1 MFNAQSHRKLRSCL
15 WSTATGLVEPLAAV
29 LAVLALAP
37 YITDATLDYSLLY
50 VGGCVIVPLSSLN
63 FLMINV
69 NLPRQARDRH
79 TTNAPKNNCDRFN
92 SQGDGDGQPARTPAG
107 GLVAASAGRAWGH
120 GARGVHHDRLPL
132 RLWQLRLR

>member
-1 MFNAQSHRKLRSCL
+1 MPVFNAQSHRKLRSCL

-50 VGGCVIVPLSSLN
+50 VGGCVIVPLSSLD

-79 TTNAPKNNCDRFN
+79 TTNAPKNNCDRCIRRVMVTV
-92 SQGDGDGQPARTPAG
+92 SLRELLPEAWSLHPQAALG
-107 GLVAASAGRAWGH
+107 GMAL
-120 GARGVHHDRLPL
+120 GAFIMIVSLYVFGS
-132 RLWQLRLR
+132 